1 MRINLVFSLTFLLI
15 ISSCTNKPV
24 EEGLTAKNGMVV
36 SAREEA
42 SKIGVEILK
51 KGGNAFDAMIA
62 TDLALAV
69 SHQSAGNIGGGGF
82 MVYRKANGETG
93 ALDYREKAPLSASKD
108 MYLDK
113 QGNVIKGLSL
123 AGAMAIGVPGTI
135 AGIFEVYEK
144 FGSLPIETIFQPA
157 IDLANKG
164 IIVTKK
170 QRDGIKSHIKYFKLV
185 NKEKILFQEEI
196 NVGDTLRF
204 PNLANTLDRI
214 MKKGKDEFYKGET
227 ARKLVDFIKDN
238 NGIISLEDLEL
249 YEAVWRDPIEFE
261 YDNLKVISMSPPS
274 SGGICLEQIM
284 KMIEP
289 YDIHDL
295 AHNSLDY
302 IKILVEA
309 ERRSFADRS
318 YYLGDPDFVSI
329 PKEQLVGKEY
339 LLERM
344 SSFSFDSPT
353 PSHEISY
360 GNVEI
365 LESDETTH
373 YSIVDQFGNAIAVTT
388 TLNGSYGSQLYC
400 SELGFFLN
408 NEMDDFSVKAGVP
421 NYFGAQRFGRE
432 GNNINKVLA
441 LFSGQEKIP
450 KDKRGL
456 FLSAARSYIFNE
468 IVSARVQQGNWNE
481 FITGDV
487 MMFNDSHSFFKTDSE
502 NTGIE
507 KRLKDLDIHPTAI
520 LFGKGELESAQ
531 DMAVLE
537 QKIIEQQNELAKGL
551 IAFGLEQDRRA
562 IRCQVKDLQWQFIAE
577 QSVALQFSLNAGCYA
592 TAVLKEL
599 FEMD

>member
-15 ISSCTNKPV
+15 ISSCTNKPI

-274 SGGICLEQIM
+274 SGGVCLEQIM

-408 NEMDDFSVKAGVP
+408 NEMDDFSSKPGSP
-421 NYFGAQRFGRE
+421 NMFGLIGGSANKIEPQKRMLSSMTPTIVEKENKLFMTLGSPGGSRIITSVLQTILNVHEFNMSMNRAVNSARFHHQWMPDTIKIEQNSFNSKLIQELKLFGYNIDYKDPIGIVDGILVRPNGILE
-432 GNNINKVLA
+432 GGA
-441 LFSGQEKIP
+441 
-450 KDKRGL
+450 DKRG
-456 FLSAARSYIFNE
+456 
-468 IVSARVQQGNWNE
+468 
-481 FITGDV
+481 D
-487 MMFNDSHSFFKTDSE
+487 D
-502 NTGIE
+502 
-507 KRLKDLDIHPTAI
+507 
-520 LFGKGELESAQ
+520 
-531 DMAVLE
+531 
-537 QKIIEQQNELAKGL
+537 
-551 IAFGLEQDRRA
+551 
-562 IRCQVKDLQWQFIAE
+562 
-577 QSVALQFSLNAGCYA
+577 
-592 TAVLKEL
+592 TAVG
-599 FEMD
+599 F

>member
-42 SKIGVEILK
+42 SKIGIEILK

-388 TLNGSYGSQLYC
+388 TLNGAYGSQLYC

-408 NEMDDFSVKAGVP
+408 NEMDDFSSKPGSPNMFGLIGGSANKIEPQKRMLSSMTPTIVEKENKLFMTLGSPGGSRIITSVLQTILNVHEFNMSMNRAVNSARFHHQWMPDIIKIEQNSFNSKLIQELKLFGYNIGYKDPIGIVDGILVKPNGILEAG
-421 NYFGAQRFGRE
+421 A
-432 GNNINKVLA
+432 
-441 LFSGQEKIP
+441 
-450 KDKRGL
+450 DKRG
-456 FLSAARSYIFNE
+456 
-468 IVSARVQQGNWNE
+468 
-481 FITGDV
+481 D
-487 MMFNDSHSFFKTDSE
+487 D
-502 NTGIE
+502 
-507 KRLKDLDIHPTAI
+507 
-520 LFGKGELESAQ
+520 
-531 DMAVLE
+531 
-537 QKIIEQQNELAKGL
+537 
-551 IAFGLEQDRRA
+551 
-562 IRCQVKDLQWQFIAE
+562 
-577 QSVALQFSLNAGCYA
+577 
-592 TAVLKEL
+592 TAVG
-599 FEMD
+599 F

>member
-1 MRINLVFSLTFLLI
+1 MKLKLVFSLTFLLV
-15 ISSCTNKPV
+15 ISSCTNNPT

-69 SHQSAGNIGGGGF
+69 SFQSAGNIGGGGF
-82 MVYRKANGETG
+82 MVYRKATGETG
-93 ALDYREKAPLSASKD
+93 ALDYREKAPLTASKD
-108 MYLDK
+108 MYLDE
-113 QGNVIKGLSL
+113 QGNVIKGMSL

-135 AGIFEVYEK
+135 AGIFEVHKK
-144 FGSLPIETIFQPA
+144 FGSLPIETLFQPA

-164 IIVTKK
+164 IVVTKK
-170 QRDGIKSHIKYFKLV
+170 QRSRIKMHQRYFQLV

-196 NVGDTLRF
+196 SVGDTLKF
-204 PNLANTLDRI
+204 PNLANTLSRI
-214 MKKGKDEFYKGET
+214 MKNGRDEFYKGDT
-227 ARKLVDFIKDN
+227 ARKLVDFINDN
-238 NGIISLEDLEL
+238 NGIISLKDLEL
-249 YEAVWRDPIEFE
+249 YEAVWRDPVEFQ

-289 YDIHDL
+289 YNINNL
-295 AHNSLDY
+295 PHNSLDY

-318 YYLGDPDFVSI
+318 YYLGDPDFVNI
-329 PKEQLVGKEY
+329 PKEQLVEKEY

-344 SSFSFDSPT
+344 SGFSFDSPT

-360 GNVEI
+360 GNVEV

-408 NEMDDFSVKAGVP
+408 NEMDDFSSKPGSPNMFGLIGGSANKIEPQKRMLSSMTPTIVEKENRLFMTLGSPGGSRIITSVLQTILNVHEFNMSMNKAVNSPRFHHQWMPDIIQLEP
-421 NYFGAQRFGRE
+421 NSFNSKLIEELRLFGYNIDYKDPIGIVDGILVSADGILE
-432 GNNINKVLA
+432 GGA
-441 LFSGQEKIP
+441 
-450 KDKRGL
+450 DKRG
-456 FLSAARSYIFNE
+456 
-468 IVSARVQQGNWNE
+468 
-481 FITGDV
+481 D
-487 MMFNDSHSFFKTDSE
+487 
-502 NTGIE
+502 
-507 KRLKDLDIHPTAI
+507 DI
-520 LFGKGELESAQ
+520 
-531 DMAVLE
+531 AV
-537 QKIIEQQNELAKGL
+537 G
-551 IAFGLEQDRRA
+551 F
-562 IRCQVKDLQWQFIAE
+562 
-577 QSVALQFSLNAGCYA
+577 
-592 TAVLKEL
+592 
-599 FEMD
+599 